1 MDKDLF
7 SKKYGFYSYEEM
19 LSESG
24 IEKDKNGTLW
34 FVTPLVFDWIVWVDS
49 FPEIPQVFTFATLQE
64 AKKHINTF
72 TLGRE
77 ATEKN
82 GLSNL
87 IQSYEV
93 KISETN
99 VAGLKRAYEVNKD
112 ILQRLQQVTKN
123 IFNGNR

>member
-1 MDKDLF
+1 MNKDLF
-7 SKKYGFYSYEEM
+7 SKNYGFHSYEEM

-24 IEKDKNGTLW
+24 AEKDKDGTLK
-34 FVTPLVFDWIVWVDS
+34 FITPLAVDWIVWVDS
-49 FPEIPQVFTFATLQE
+49 FPEIPKVFTFANLLE

-72 TLGRE
+72 TLREE

-87 IQSYEV
+87 IQSYEG

-112 ILQRLQQVTKN
+112 MLQRLQQVTKN